1 MHLGCKKR
9 LKCCATLWV
18 GLFCIKMMW
27 HFFPFPKRFCFKCFG
42 RRRILKSPLHSFLL
56 CQINPSAF
64 PICLSLK
71 AVQWGCSQTRV
82 IKKTHQQSNGPS
94 GTAGGG
100 GTLIW
105 TPTPTLWVV
114 SLPSPSFYSPPPF
127 YEKPIWLGWG
137 GQSLIFI
144 HACTRT
150 PWPIFNARVLASH
163 HVAMWGSKFITKRE
177 VRAMLVNH
185 QQKIQQCYF
194 QLATLEKKNIKVSE
208 GLFDNF
214 MQMLISVI
222 VSF

>member
-1 MHLGCKKR
+1 
-9 LKCCATLWV
+9 
-18 GLFCIKMMW
+18 MMW

-94 GTAGGG
+94 GTAGGHPNLDPHTNPLG
-100 GTLIW
+100 GL
-105 TPTPTLWVV
+105 PPL
-114 SLPSPSFYSPPPF
+114 SLFLLSTSFLR
-127 YEKPIWLGWG
+127 EADLVG

-177 VRAMLVNH
+177 VQAMLVNH
-185 QQKIQQCYF
+185 QQKVQQCYF
-194 QLATLEKKNIKVSE
+194 QLATLGGKKKTKKTKNHKSE
-208 GLFDNF
+208 WGTLWQLHANVHFSH
-214 MQMLISVI
+214 LVI
-222 VSF
+222 LEVLNESLWKWERTSFA

>member
-9 LKCCATLWV
+9 LKRCATLWV

-82 IKKTHQQSNGPS
+82 IKKNPS
-94 GTAGGG
+94 TKQWSLRDCRG

-137 GQSLIFI
+137 GNHSYSFM
-144 HACTRT
+144 HA
-150 PWPIFNARVLASH
+150 PGLHDPFLM
-163 HVAMWGSKFITKRE
+163 HV
-177 VRAMLVNH
+177 
-185 QQKIQQCYF
+185 Y
-194 QLATLEKKNIKVSE
+194 
-208 GLFDNF
+208 
-214 MQMLISVI
+214 
-222 VSF
+222 

>member
-82 IKKTHQQSNGPS
+82 IKKNHQQSNGPS
-94 GTAGGG
+94 GTAGGHPNLDPHTNPLG
-100 GTLIW
+100 GL
-105 TPTPTLWVV
+105 PPL
-114 SLPSPSFYSPPPF
+114 SLFLLSTSFLQEADLVGLGGNHSYSFMHAPGLHDPF
-127 YEKPIWLGWG
+127 LM
-137 GQSLIFI
+137 
-144 HACTRT
+144 
-150 PWPIFNARVLASH
+150 
-163 HVAMWGSKFITKRE
+163 HV
-177 VRAMLVNH
+177 
-185 QQKIQQCYF
+185 Y
-194 QLATLEKKNIKVSE
+194 
-208 GLFDNF
+208 
-214 MQMLISVI
+214 
-222 VSF
+222 